1 MSGHDEAG
9 HAVGHAGSG
18 RQEGDSHDDI
28 RNSQRV
34 TNDCD
39 LEAVG
44 RGGERRQAP
53 APPAQDSLTKKQR
66 SPLCG
71 RTLLGRVCSASRQR
85 AGRAPGADGAVHQ
98 GQDALTEVMLS
109 QQSVASFT
117 CSCGRGRWLER
128 EETEF
133 VGRGNTGAVSEL
145 RTFRGN

>member
-71 RTLLGRVCSASRQR
+71 RTLLGQVCSASRQR
-85 AGRAPGADGAVHQ
+85 AGRAPGADGAVRQ
-98 GQDALTEVMLS
+98 GPGCTNGGYVFPAKRGLFHLFLWARQ
-109 QQSVASFT
+109 VA
-117 CSCGRGRWLER
+117 
-128 EETEF
+128 
-133 VGRGNTGAVSEL
+133 
-145 RTFRGN
+145 